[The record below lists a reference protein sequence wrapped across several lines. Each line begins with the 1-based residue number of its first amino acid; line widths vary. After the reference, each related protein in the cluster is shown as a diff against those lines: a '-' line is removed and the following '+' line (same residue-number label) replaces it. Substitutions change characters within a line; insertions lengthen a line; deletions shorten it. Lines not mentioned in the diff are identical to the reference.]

1 MLQVTIGV
9 PHVWAEGRGGE
20 RKEQTKQNTVNAR
33 ERAGNPSGN
42 CEFMFGRCDAKETL
56 SILRCITLSQTY
68 RPLVVTQ
75 IAEKLV
81 LSPGR
86 IDATTRK
93 HAADVSRTSSM
104 YTHTAAAAAA
114 TVDFIVSFF
123 F

>member
-1 MLQVTIGV
+1 
-9 PHVWAEGRGGE
+9 
-20 RKEQTKQNTVNAR
+20 
-33 ERAGNPSGN
+33 
-42 CEFMFGRCDAKETL
+42 MFGRCDAKETL